1 MATRRAVSQVL
12 GIDLD
17 SVSMWLDAHVHGEPP
32 YRLEPILGGSSN
44 LTYEVTDMADGR
56 WVLRRPPVN
65 SVIASAHD
73 MAREH
78 RVMHALAPTPV
89 PVPRMF
95 GLCDDHTVTGATF
108 YVMEHIAGVYM
119 DDEASGAQ
127 LDPDGRRR
135 AGESFVDALA
145 ALHAVD
151 PDAVGLSDLG
161 KREGYVARQIKRW
174 FGQWEQMHTQDRPVV
189 REVHDTL
196 LRCLPPEQASAGVVH
211 GDFSFRNCRFA
222 EDGPVRAV
230 LDWEI
235 STLGD
240 PLADIGYVVAAWS
253 GEAGTLQG
261 LEGFPSRDEVV
272 ARYSSASGLDLS
284 ELPFYI
290 AFNHWKTACIIEG
303 VYARYQA
310 GALGEDRKAE
320 GDRYGALIELRAE
333 QARAEL
339 AALG

>member
-1 MATRRAVSQVL
+1 MSELL

-17 SVSMWLDAHVHGEPP
+17 AVSTWLDEHVRGEPP
-32 YRLEPILGGSSN
+32 YRFEPILGGSSN
-44 LTYEVTDMADGR
+44 LTYEVIDTAGGR

-78 RVMHALAPTPV
+78 RVMHALGPTPV

-95 GLCDDHTVTGATF
+95 GLCTDDEVTGATF
-108 YVMEHIAGVYM
+108 YVMEHVDGIYM
-119 DDEASGAQ
+119 DDEAGGRQ
-127 LDPDGRRR
+127 LDPAGRRR

-151 PDAVGLSDLG
+151 PDAVGLGDLG
-161 KREGYVARQIKRW
+161 RRDGYVARQIKRW
-174 FGQWEQMHTQDRPVV
+174 FGQWEQMHTLDRPVV

-196 LRCLPPEQASAGVVH
+196 LRLLPPDRGRSGVVH

-222 EDGPVRAV
+222 HDGPVRAV

-253 GEAGTLQG
+253 DEPGTLHA
-261 LEGFPSRDEVV
+261 LDGFPTRDEVV
-272 ARYSSASGLDLS
+272 ERYASATGLDVS

-303 VYARYQA
+303 VFARYQA
-310 GALGEDRKAE
+310 GALGEERKAE
-320 GDRYGALIELRAE
+320 GDRFGLLIDLRAE
-333 QARAEL
+333 QARSEL
-339 AALG
+339 AAL

>member
-1 MATRRAVSQVL
+1 VPEILGVHVGNVTR
-12 GIDLD
+12 
-17 SVSMWLDAHVHGEPP
+17 WLDAHVHGKGP
-32 YRLEPILGGSSN
+32 YRFAPILGGSSN
-44 LTYEVTDMADGR
+44 LTYEVTDTAGGR

-65 SVIASAHD
+65 SVIPSAHD

-78 RVMHALAPTPV
+78 RVMDALGPTAV
-89 PVPRMF
+89 PVPAVY
-95 GLCDDHTVTGATF
+95 GLCEDHTVTGATF
-108 YVMEHIAGVYM
+108 YVMEHVDGIYMEDDAG
-119 DDEASGAQ
+119 GRQ
-127 LDPDGRRR
+127 LDAAGRRR

-145 ALHAVD
+145 ALHSVD
-151 PDAVGLSDLG
+151 ADAVGLGDLG

-174 FGQWEQMHTQDRPVV
+174 FGQWEQMHTHDRPVV
-189 REVHDTL
+189 REVHAEL
-196 LRCLPPEQASAGVVH
+196 LKRLPPDGGPTCVVH

-222 EDGPVRAV
+222 PDGPVRAV

-253 GEAGTLQG
+253 GEPGTLQA
-261 LEGFPSRDEVV
+261 LDGFPTRDEVV
-272 ARYSSASGLDLS
+272 AQYAAATGADVSA
-284 ELPFYI
+284 LPFYI

-303 VYARYQA
+303 VHARYQA

-320 GDRYGALIELRAE
+320 GERYGVLIDVRAE

>member
-1 MATRRAVSQVL
+1 MTDVL
-12 GIDLD
+12 GIAIDN
-17 SVSMWLDAHVHGEPP
+17 VSGWLDEHVHGEPP
-32 YRLEPILGGSSN
+32 YRFEPILGGSSN

-65 SVIASAHD
+65 SVLASAHD

-78 RVMHALAPTPV
+78 RVMRALVSSEV

-95 GLCDDHTVTGATF
+95 GLCDDPRITGATF
-108 YVMEHIAGVYM
+108 YVMEHIEGIYM
-119 DDEASGAQ
+119 DDVASGEQ
-127 LDPDGRRR
+127 LDPASRCR

-145 ALHAVD
+145 ALHEVD
-151 PDAVGLSDLG
+151 PDAVGLGDLG

-174 FGQWEQMHTQDRPVV
+174 FGQWELTHTRERPII
-189 REVHDTL
+189 REVHAAL
-196 LRCLPPEQASAGVVH
+196 LAKLPPEQGRSGVVH

-222 EDGPVRAV
+222 ADGPVRAV

-235 STLGD
+235 STLGE

-253 GEAGTLQG
+253 GEAGTLQS
-261 LEGFPSRDEVV
+261 LDGFPTRDEAI
-272 ARYSSASGLDLS
+272 ARYAAASGVDTS
-284 ELPFYI
+284 ELPYYI

-310 GALGEDRKAE
+310 GALGEDRRAE
-320 GDRYGALIELRAE
+320 GDRFGLMIDLRAE
-333 QARAEL
+333 QARREL
-339 AALG
+339 DAL